1 MFTIGGQHATPSRPL
16 LCFSSRFCR
25 WFFAHQQ
32 SQPNACGFTV
42 QASSIKP
49 EVTGP
54 PDLVPLVYV
63 VEQPDSPIEIQ
74 SINLDGSWLS
84 VSGDRYSE
92 RTCVRYQV
100 RNRSDRAIQHL
111 ALLLAYDGRGGAGA
125 SNSAPVSAGQTAEV
139 IACGIGGFGGTD
151 STSTNPMKILVSV
164 GAITI
169 DDCAFRP
176 SVRVPLSWGVKPS
189 WLW

>member
-1 MFTIGGQHATPSRPL
+1 MRRL
-16 LCFSSRFCR
+16 LGLSLAILLAFSAGS
-25 WFFAHQQ
+25 FAQQQ
-32 SQPNACGFTV
+32 SQPNACKFTV
-42 QASSIKP
+42 EASSTRP
-49 EVTGP
+49 EITGP

-84 VSGDRYSE
+84 VSGDRYTE
-92 RTCVRYQV
+92 RTCVHYLV
-100 RNRSDRAIQHL
+100 RNRSDRAIQHV

-125 SNSAPVSAGQTAEV
+125 SNSAPISAGQTVEV
-139 IACGIGGFGGTD
+139 VACGIGGFGGTG
-151 STSTNPMKILVSV
+151 STDTNPMKILISV

-169 DDCAFRP
+169 EDCAFRP

>member
-1 MFTIGGQHATPSRPL
+1 MQRL
-16 LCFSSRFCR
+16 LGLFSVLLLAFSAGS
-25 WFFAHQQ
+25 FAHQQ
-32 SQPNACGFTV
+32 SQPIACSFTV
-42 QASSIKP
+42 QTSSMRP

-84 VSGDRYSE
+84 VSGDRYAE
-92 RTCVRYQV
+92 RTCVHYQV
-100 RNRSDRAIQHL
+100 RNRSDRAIQNVKV
-111 ALLLAYDGRGGAGA
+111 LLAYNGGGGAGA
-125 SNSAPVSAGQTAEV
+125 FNSAPISAGQTGEV
-139 IACGIGGFGGTD
+139 IACGIGGFGGTH
-151 STSTNPMKILVSV
+151 STSTNPMKILISV
-164 GAITI
+164 GTITI

>member
-1 MFTIGGQHATPSRPL
+1 MPRL
-16 LCFSSRFCR
+16 LGLFCVLLLA
-25 WFFAHQQ
+25 FAAGSVAHQQ

-42 QASSIKP
+42 HPSSARP
-49 EVTGP
+49 EITGP

-63 VEQPDSPIEIQ
+63 LDQPDSPIEIQ

-84 VSGDRYSE
+84 VSGDRYAE
-92 RTCVRYQV
+92 RTCVHYQV
-100 RNRSDRAIQHL
+100 RNRSDRAIQHVE
-111 ALLLAYDGRGGAGA
+111 LLLAYNGRGGAGA
-125 SNSAPVSAGQTAEV
+125 SNSASISAGQRAEIV
-139 IACGIGGFGGTD
+139 ACGIGGSGDGD
-151 STSTNPMKILVSV
+151 ARGNQIKILISV

>member
-1 MFTIGGQHATPSRPL
+1 MRRLLGLFCVPL
-16 LCFSSRFCR
+16 LAFAAGS
-25 WFFAHQQ
+25 FAHQQ

-63 VEQPDSPIEIQ
+63 IEQPDSPIEII

-84 VSGDRYSE
+84 VSGDRYTE
-92 RTCVRYQV
+92 RTRVKYQV
-100 RNRSDRAIQHL
+100 RNRADRVIQRGEV
-111 ALLLAYDGRGGAGA
+111 LLGYGGISGTGA
-125 SNSAPVSAGQTAEV
+125 FNAASILPGQTAEL
-139 IACGIGGFGGTD
+139 IASTGGTGNVR
-151 STSTNPMKILVSV
+151 SNPMKILISV
-164 GAITI
+164 DAIAF

-176 SVRVPLSWGVKPS
+176 SVRVPLSLGIKPP
-189 WLW
+189 WLF

>member
-1 MFTIGGQHATPSRPL
+1 MRRL
-16 LCFSSRFCR
+16 LGLFCVLLLAFSAGSV
-25 WFFAHQQ
+25 AHQQ
-32 SQPNACGFTV
+32 SRPDACGFTV
-42 QASSIKP
+42 QASSTKP

-63 VEQPDSPIEIQ
+63 VDQPDWPIEIQ

-84 VSGDRYSE
+84 VSGDHYTR
-92 RTCVRYQV
+92 RTCVHYQV
-100 RNRSDRAIQHL
+100 RNRSDRAIQHVE
-111 ALLLAYDGRGGAGA
+111 LLLAYNGRGGAGA
-125 SNSAPVSAGQTAEV
+125 SNSAPISSSQTGQLV
-139 IACGIGGFGGTD
+139 ACAIGGIGGTG
-151 STSTNPMKILVSV
+151 STSTNPMKILISV